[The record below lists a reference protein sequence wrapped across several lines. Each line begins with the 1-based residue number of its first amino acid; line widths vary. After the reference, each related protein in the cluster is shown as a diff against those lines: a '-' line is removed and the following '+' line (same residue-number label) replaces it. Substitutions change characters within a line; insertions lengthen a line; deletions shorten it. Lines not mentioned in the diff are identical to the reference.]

1 MLKICNV
8 FIINTISVTG
18 KDFFCYC
25 FFVHIS
31 WNHTHISGVL
41 KIFCVYVLYVAYF
54 RLCGRETRESLERTL
69 AQLAEVQT
77 SLQKQRQEQ
86 EEDNRREKEQEVKLM
101 IDSVAAAELD
111 NLR

>member
-1 MLKICNV
+1 MY
-8 FIINTISVTG
+8 T
-18 KDFFCYC
+18 CY
-25 FFVHIS
+25 
-31 WNHTHISGVL
+31 
-41 KIFCVYVLYVAYF
+41 KYVAYF

>member
-1 MLKICNV
+1 MLFCTYFLEPYTYFGSTQNV
-8 FIINTISVTG
+8 LCIRAIST
-18 KDFFCYC
+18 
-25 FFVHIS
+25 
-31 WNHTHISGVL
+31 
-41 KIFCVYVLYVAYF
+41 YVAYF

>member
-1 MLKICNV
+1 MFSLSIP
-8 FIINTISVTG
+8 FQLQERI
-18 KDFFCYC
+18 
-25 FFVHIS
+25 FFVIAFLYIFPGTIHIFREYS
-31 WNHTHISGVL
+31 KFS
-41 KIFCVYVLYVAYF
+41 VYTCYKYVAYF